1 MSNSSVPHSQSDC
14 TPKVVVKLSPAE
26 DRPIDWAAIFTAA
39 SNAFRELSTRV
50 APYIEGFRELLTRV
64 APYIEGFVTTLTNLV
79 KWLKEQEHSEPTC
92 LDDVLTLLFSRLGF
106 EITEGEQYQA
116 ARRLATQHLSLR
128 YVYLSS
134 PGLQNRW
141 DKVRPAFEAYC
152 REHGL
157 SLGQAWEQL
166 VVPIVYDLV
175 HRDEC
180 LKAPLDAVQQ
190 WLAKE
195 LRKELE
201 RELLGRTVDQDDPAD
216 ALPLP
221 DPDVP
226 EELAEL
232 RVSVVVALAQLDPVD
247 RALLVKHHCEGYDYR
262 TLADELG
269 MSEAAVR
276 KRAERTRRKL
286 RSLLNG
292 DSPPV

>member
-1 MSNSSVPHSQSDC
+1 MDDFSVPHSESDC

-50 APYIEGFRELLTRV
+50 APFIEAFRELLTRV

-201 RELLGRTVDQDDPAD
+201 RELLGRTVDQSAVIEK
-216 ALPLP
+216 LVLR

-226 EELAEL
+226 GELADLRLDVFLALTEL
-232 RVSVVVALAQLDPVD
+232 APLD
-247 RALLVKHHCEGYDYR
+247 REILMKHYVEGYDYR
-262 TLADELG
+262 TLANELG
-269 MSEAAVR
+269 MSEPALR
-276 KRAERTRRKL
+276 LRAHRALKTLRRTLDQPRCA
-286 RSLLNG
+286 
-292 DSPPV
+292 